1 MHFTKKIIRNLCS
14 YQFISAHPAGRGKAA
29 DVRQSIMKS
38 VQLGFS
44 SLNVQKKNLF
54 FFFFLKGINSLIRL
68 NYAHLIYWKKT

>member
-54 FFFFLKGINSLIRL
+54 FFFS
-68 NYAHLIYWKKT
+68 

>member
-1 MHFTKKIIRNLCS
+1 MHFTKKIIKNLCC
-14 YQFISAHPAGRGKAA
+14 YQFISAHPAGRGKAG

-44 SLNVQKKNLF
+44 SLNIQKIS
-54 FFFFLKGINSLIRL
+54 FFFLKGINSLISL